1 MGFGWARM
9 GSANALGTMGLVGE
23 EPWKVLGWP
32 KRSVGVF
39 HKTLE
44 TKVSNELFGQQ
55 IQVEQPGVPPEGLPK
70 GDNLIISSS
79 TSCLYWEGVVKTRI
93 MGIFLILREG
103 QEQ

>member
-1 MGFGWARM
+1 MVARM
-9 GSANALGTMGLVGE
+9 GSANALGTIGLVGE

-32 KRSVGVF
+32 KRSLGVF

-44 TKVSNELFGQQ
+44 TKVSNELSGQQ

-70 GDNLIISSS
+70 GENLIISSS
-79 TSCLYWEGVVKTRI
+79 ASCLYWEGVVKTRI